1 MNRKGLAVI
10 SLLTLAAL
18 FVLVTVASAQQN
30 PPKLLIRD
38 KEVDLGEFYE
48 GTDIDY
54 AFTLRNTGA
63 GELHVLSVRPG

>member
-1 MNRKGLAVI
+1 MNKRGILIV
-10 SLLTLAAL
+10 SLLTLTAL
-18 FVLVTVASAQQN
+18 FVLMTVASAQN

-38 KEVDLGEFYE
+38 KEIDLGDFYE
-48 GTDIDY
+48 GSDIEY